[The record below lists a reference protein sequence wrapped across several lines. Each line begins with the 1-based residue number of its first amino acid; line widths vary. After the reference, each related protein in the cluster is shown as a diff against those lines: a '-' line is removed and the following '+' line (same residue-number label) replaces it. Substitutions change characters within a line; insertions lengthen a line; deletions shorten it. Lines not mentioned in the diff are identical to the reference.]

1 MTPPPQDRLIVALDV
16 PSTQEARAAV
26 AAIGAGASFY
36 KIGDQLMALG
46 GLDLARDLSAAG
58 TKVFLD
64 FKFHDIGATVE
75 RGAASVAKF
84 GADFLTVHA
93 EPDVVKG
100 AVAGRGSDQRLKILG
115 VTVLTNLT
123 QESLVQSGIAMT
135 LETLVL
141 KRAETCANLGADGVV
156 ASAREA
162 AAIRARFGR
171 DLLIVTPGVRPA
183 GASVDDQKRV
193 VTPAAAIRA
202 GADFL
207 VVGRP
212 IVSAGDPRAAALA
225 IGAEIAGAM
234 ARR

>member
-1 MTPPPQDRLIVALDV
+1 MTRAARDRLIIALDL
-16 PSTQEARAAV
+16 PSTEEARGRV
-26 AAIGAGASFY
+26 AAIGDEATFY
-36 KIGDQLMALG
+36 KIGYQLIPVG

-58 TKVFLD
+58 KKVFLD

-75 RGAASVAKF
+75 RGTASVARL

-100 AVAGRGSDQRLKILG
+100 AVAGRGEDKRLKILG
-115 VTVLTNLT
+115 VTVLTSLT
-123 QESLVQSGIAMT
+123 QESLIESGVAMK
-135 LETLVL
+135 LEDLVL
-141 KRAETCANLGADGVV
+141 KRAEHCAKAGADGVV

-183 GASVDDQKRV
+183 GAGADDQARV
-193 VTPAAAIRA
+193 VTPAEAIRG
-202 GADFL
+202 GADYL

-212 IVSAGDPRAAALA
+212 IVNAKDPASAARA
-225 IGAEIAGAM
+225 IGAEIAATTPP
-234 ARR
+234 R